1 MSSAEVIVVGA
12 GTAGLA
18 AASELA
24 TRGARVV
31 LVEKSERIGGT
42 LHVSAGQMSG
52 AGTRLQKARG
62 IHDTPDLHFADA
74 MRISKGTADPALVRR
89 AVDLAPDT
97 IDWLMDEGFD
107 LDPVCPAILH
117 YHEAYRLA
125 RTYWGREGGRSILA
139 VLERVFGRAREI
151 GRIDLRFGA
160 RLVGLE
166 GTPGSAVTGIRIAAA
181 DGRETSIAAD
191 AVILASGGYGADRGR
206 FARWTGGRPM
216 FSACMPT
223 STGDGIAI
231 AETFGARVDGGD
243 LFLPTFGGV
252 ESEPGGGRVIWDEL
266 PQLTPQSRPPWEIYV
281 DTAGRRFVA
290 EDHPSVDARETALLE
305 KPDLTF
311 WIVYDSKIARTAPP
325 LLPGWPERR
334 LDAAFAGHSAFV
346 RADTLGDL
354 AARTGLPAAA
364 LAESVAA
371 YNAAL
376 VRGSPDPLGRT
387 HRPAPIV
394 EPPFLAVKSHG
405 IVLKTPAGIRIDDQL
420 RVLGADAPIEGLYAI
435 GEAIGGS
442 RLSGKSFVG
451 GMSVTPALSFG
462 RWIARRLASG
472 G

>member
-42 LHVSAGQMSG
+42 LHVSAGQMSA

-181 DGRETSIAAD
+181 DGRETSVAAD

-252 ESEPGGGRVIWDEL
+252 ESEPGGEGVTAPMSCLSQRRKAGRLEVYVMSVSPGSSPKTIRASMRAKPPCSLENRTTLVAYDLKVPRRRCFPVGRSAGSMRHSPDIRHSCAQTRWAISPPARGCRPLRWQNRWRRTTRPLCAAVLIRWDERIARL
-266 PQLTPQSRPPWEIYV
+266 RSSSRLSWPSSRMGSSSRPP
-281 DTAGRRFVA
+281 
-290 EDHPSVDARETALLE
+290 LE
-305 KPDLTF
+305 
-311 WIVYDSKIARTAPP
+311 S
-325 LLPGWPERR
+325 
-334 LDAAFAGHSAFV
+334 
-346 RADTLGDL
+346 
-354 AARTGLPAAA
+354 
-364 LAESVAA
+364 
-371 YNAAL
+371 
-376 VRGSPDPLGRT
+376 GST
-387 HRPAPIV
+387 TNCA
-394 EPPFLAVKSHG
+394 FLAPTRRSKVSTQS
-405 IVLKTPAGIRIDDQL
+405 VRPSA
-420 RVLGADAPIEGLYAI
+420 A
-435 GEAIGGS
+435 
-442 RLSGKSFVG
+442 VG
-451 GMSVTPALSFG
+451 C
-462 RWIARRLASG
+462 RASPSSAA
-472 G
+472 